1 MNVMKKNRVLIIGL
15 GRLGSSIATLLSV
28 EGEEVLVIDK
38 SEDSFRKLSDRF
50 SGYEITGDVVDA
62 DVLENA
68 GIKSAK
74 TVVATTNDDNM
85 NIFIAQ
91 ICFYIYDVPNIYIRL
106 SDNNKKKLIENTNV
120 KAIYPFE
127 LSMDEFKRLR
137 EKERI

>member
-1 MNVMKKNRVLIIGL
+1 MKKNRVLIIGL

>member
-1 MNVMKKNRVLIIGL
+1 MIIGL

-38 SEDSFRKLSDRF
+38 NDDSFRKLSDRF
-50 SGYEITGDVVDA
+50 SGYEITGDVADA

-74 TVVATTNDDNM
+74 TVIATTDDDNM

-91 ICFYIYDVPNIYIRL
+91 ICFYIYNVPNVYIRL
-106 SDNNKKKLIENTNV
+106 SDNNKKKLIEDTNV

-137 EKERI
+137 EKERV